1 MCNKSTKTPARGE
14 KVDHF
19 PIIQALCRAALAQPQ
34 PSPALRKQIE
44 RLKDALSKEG
54 DGKSAGALGALLTA
68 ADRTSELLPSRIGR
82 SRATLSGESLTRN
95 TQVPVDRE
103 TSAPVAEIIFPSET
117 KPSAPIFNPTVSIA
131 VQTILEEWTNLEAFA
146 NIGIDASKT
155 CLIYGV
161 PGTGKTR
168 LALWL
173 AAQLDL
179 PVVVAKIDGLISSF
193 LGTTARNIGNLFA
206 FANRYRCLL
215 LLDEFDS
222 LAKLRDDPQEV
233 GEIKRVVNALLQ
245 NLDSRRDVG
254 LTIGITNHPRLLD
267 SAVWRRFE
275 VQLEIP
281 KPEFDVRMEIARHF
295 MPPVDAPE
303 AHLRL
308 IAWFTEGTTGA
319 EIETLVRTYKK
330 ANAVPGN
337 QTRELLETLR
347 HFATLNSKRI
357 DPLRRDLIFSD
368 NGTLFRAMK
377 QDAELG
383 FSLMDIGDIA
393 GKDKSTIGRQIKSAD
408 PESGDGGAVTNHG

>member
-1 MCNKSTKTPARGE
+1 M
-14 KVDHF
+14 DHF
-19 PIIQALCRAALAQPQ
+19 PIVQALCRAALGQPN
-34 PSPALRKQIE
+34 PSPAVRKQIE
-44 RLKDALSKEG
+44 RLKEALTKEG
-54 DGKSAGALGALLTA
+54 DARSAGVLAGLLTA
-68 ADRTSELLPSRIGR
+68 ADRTSEFLPSRIGR
-82 SRATLSGESLTRN
+82 SRAIFSGETLTRN

-103 TSAPVAEIIFPSET
+103 TSAPVADIIFPTEI
-117 KPSAPIFNPTVSIA
+117 KPSSPIFNSTVSSA
-131 VQTILEEWTNLEAFA
+131 VQTILEEWTNLEAFV
-146 NIGIDASKT
+146 NIGIEPSKT
-155 CLIYGV
+155 CLIYGE

-193 LGTTARNIGNLFA
+193 LGTTARNIGNLFG

-245 NLDSRRDVG
+245 NLDARRDVG

-281 KPEFDVRMEIARHF
+281 KPEFNVRVEIARHF
-295 MPPVDAPE
+295 MPPIDAPE

-308 IAWFTEGTTGA
+308 ISWFTEGTTGA

-330 ANAVPGN
+330 ASAVPGN

-347 HFATLNSKRI
+347 QFATLNSKRI
-357 DPLRRDLIFSD
+357 DPIRRDLIFSD

-377 QDAELG
+377 QDNELG

-393 GKDKSTIGRQIKSAD
+393 GRDKSTIGRQIKNAD
-408 PESGDGGAVTNHG
+408 PDTGGGTAISHG